1 MTKRSLAAAV
11 LVLSASVPALAAT
24 FPYVV
29 ASRAVG
35 ATSATGAAANG
46 YAYQPALSPDG
57 NGVAFW
63 SEAINLVPG
72 IATGVRHIYYKNL
85 ATGAIT
91 VASRASNGTPANG
104 YSLTPQVSPVG
115 GKVLFSSLANNLVAG
130 DRNNAIDVFEH
141 DLKTGKTRRVSL
153 TAGKGEPNNGSFR
166 AVYAPDGKSI
176 AFASYASNIVTGDKN
191 GVMDVFVRNLV
202 TGAVRRVSIA
212 GKVEG
217 DQDSFNPTF
226 SADGRYLAFVSGATT
241 FASGIPAGMLQVY
254 RVKLPSGRPELVS
267 KTPDGKPGNGY
278 SLEPSLSPTGDRVV
292 FETTATNLLPKD
304 TNKVSDIA
312 MKSVG
317 DGSVRRISTNASGG
331 QANGASTRPRF
342 TFDGADVVFTSLASN
357 IVSGDR
363 NGQLD
368 VFIKNLATDKTIALS
383 RTPARAFGTGYSFDN
398 AVAPK
403 ARAVAFTTTST
414 GLVKNDANSLPHPI
428 RMTLAP
434 K

>member
-11 LVLSASVPALAAT
+11 LVLSASIPAIAAT

-35 ATSATGAAANG
+35 ATSATGVAADA

-57 NGVAFW
+57 NAVAFW
-63 SEAINLVPG
+63 SDARNLVPG
-72 IATGVRHIYYKNL
+72 VVTGNRHIYYKNL
-85 ATGAIT
+85 GTGAI
-91 VASRASNGTPANG
+91 VIASRASNGTPANS

-115 GKVLFSSLANNLVAG
+115 GKILFSSLANNLVTG
-130 DRNNAIDVFEH
+130 DKNNAIDVFEH

-153 TAGKGEPNNGSFR
+153 TAGKGEANAGSFR

-176 AFASYASNIVTGDKN
+176 AFASYASNIVTGDRN
-191 GVMDVFVRNLV
+191 GAMDVFVRNLV
-202 TGAVRRVSIA
+202 TGAVRRVSVA

-217 DQDSFNPTF
+217 DMDSFGPTF
-226 SADGRYLAFVSGATT
+226 SADGHYLAFVSSATT
-241 FASGIPAGMLQVY
+241 FAADAPAGLLQVY
-254 RVKLPSGRPELVS
+254 RVKLPTGRPELVS
-267 KTPDGKPGNGY
+267 RSADGTPGNGH
-278 SLEPSLSPTGDRVV
+278 SLEPSLSPSGDRVV
-292 FETTATNLLPKD
+292 FETSATNLLSKD

-312 MKSVG
+312 MKSFG

-331 QANGASTRPRF
+331 QTNGGSTRPRF
-342 TFDGADVVFTSLASN
+342 TFDGADVVFTSSASN

-414 GLVKNDANSLPHPI
+414 GLVASDANSLPHPI